1 MPCTPT
7 CIFTPVERIFA
18 TTFLASSAVRVMGFS
33 Q

>member
-7 CIFTPVERIFA
+7 CIFRPVCLTFA
-18 TTFLASSAVRVMGFS
+18 TTLRDCSAVCVMGFS